1 MGIETLKFLRNA
13 LYSDSEAGNLI
24 RLNLDYSQPEAGVD
38 FHLLEQPNRH
48 VSYLTPSWILL
59 VRQFLGN
66 NNMHLQISDLHLD
79 PLHGPKD
86 EYIMQSEHLKR
97 HTPAQQQDLNLVRL
111 WLQVATLADM
121 CDPDCSNRILLCYLD
136 GNRPSDFE
144 PSPKWPRQ
152 AHPSKAQQRLWKRF
166 IRSSFLRYPPYWKVR
181 QEKCFTPSVTTVPP
195 QSFLDLPS
203 YISSFPSRT
212 ERRLEDGLQQKASD
226 LQVWRA
232 FRSKSRLH
240 LASDGGLS
248 HNSATHG
255 WILSTG
261 KQVLFTCSGP
271 VDGPNDT
278 HSSTRSELGG
288 CASALLLLSSLSAFW
303 GMKHRCSFNWYTDS
317 RSAISRFHKFCGRRR
332 FIRMPLDA
340 DLLSIISSSLR
351 VLKRSVRPIWVKAHQ
366 DVSISYDRLPLP
378 ARLNIDADFL
388 ATRYRDHGRLRSRS
402 MVDHRQDNGSTLYI
416 NGSPVTG
423 HCDDCVRFHVNGY
436 HQRIEIQ
443 KTEQWNDAA
452 WDLVDFHTFGN
463 HFRKLRPA
471 LQTQHFKLI
480 HEVLPLGKQRF
491 REASIKIATLKLCP
505 CCKVSDE
512 THHHFLRCTANP
524 AFASSLSTLRSDILA
539 NDSHPIRYLIA
550 EGICYELTSD
560 SAFAPDTHQYNS
572 HFYPGITSALS
583 SQQRIGWNSA
593 VKGFLARE
601 WSELA
606 MLDMHTSTRDPRA
619 GHTRMQQII

>member
-1 MGIETLKFLRNA
+1 M
-13 LYSDSEAGNLI
+13 
-24 RLNLDYSQPEAGVD
+24 
-38 FHLLEQPNRH
+38 
-48 VSYLTPSWILL
+48 
-59 VRQFLGN
+59 
-66 NNMHLQISDLHLD
+66 
-79 PLHGPKD
+79 
-86 EYIMQSEHLKR
+86 
-97 HTPAQQQDLNLVRL
+97 
-111 WLQVATLADM
+111 
-121 CDPDCSNRILLCYLD
+121 
-136 GNRPSDFE
+136 
-144 PSPKWPRQ
+144 
-152 AHPSKAQQRLWKRF
+152 
-166 IRSSFLRYPPYWKVR
+166 
-181 QEKCFTPSVTTVPP
+181 
-195 QSFLDLPS
+195 
-203 YISSFPSRT
+203 
-212 ERRLEDGLQQKASD
+212 
-226 LQVWRA
+226 WRA

-248 HNSATHG
+248 NNSATHG

-317 RSAISRFHKFCGRRR
+317 RSAISRFHKFCGRCR
-332 FIRMPLDA
+332 FIRMPSDA

-388 ATRYRDHGRLRSRS
+388 ATRYRDHGRLSSRS
-402 MVDHRQDNGSTLYI
+402 LVDHRQDNGSTLYI

-423 HCDDCVRFHVNGY
+423 HYDDCVRFHVNGY

-471 LQTQHFKLI
+471 LRTQHFKFI
-480 HEVLPLGKQRF
+480 HEVLPLGIQHF
-491 REASIKIATLKLCP
+491 REASIKDATLKLCP

-524 AFASSLSTLRSDILA
+524 AFASSLSTLRSDVLT

-550 EGICYELTSD
+550 EGICHVLTSD
-560 SAFAPDTHQYNS
+560 STFAPDTHQYNS

-583 SQQRIGWNSA
+583 LQQQIGWNSA

-606 MLDMHTSTRDPRA
+606 ILDMHTSTRDPRA
-619 GHTRMQQII
+619 GHTRMQQIISALCQHTRRLWIARNGCLHDSTSSILLSSAAEAIEIQYYHSRPHLLRPGDQHYCQRPLSKLLEGPPATRRRWLRKVKQSSAALTKDGTTRQSLITSFFSPV